1 MSQRELK
8 GLETSLIVSPP
19 RRRKPDRK
27 KSVDLRLYRDI
38 HSMLI
43 TDISRSAK
51 LDHVPSIGG
60 NSVDEQQQEIG
71 VASAAQASKPPNDG
85 RTQPPAHLLTKEQLG
100 KKIGRNRATEKKA
113 SGREDISEG
122 PHSSSNVSMDADEGN
137 GRQLGTRSGKNP
149 TSEATL
155 FEPEVSTRRPADT
168 QLIQCPA
175 LSLASNIGESK
186 KPPMPKVVNGYLD
199 DQTLQDVLSVYDMR
213 ICNFTE
219 PTVLRLAAILGL
231 DGNKSSTRL
240 RVFEA
245 VYKSYVHKLRK
256 HG

>member
-1 MSQRELK
+1 MSQRDLELK
-8 GLETSLIVSPP
+8 GLETSFIVSPP
-19 RRRKPDRK
+19 RRRKPERK

-43 TDISRSAK
+43 TDISRSEK

-71 VASAAQASKPPNDG
+71 VTSAAQAS
-85 RTQPPAHLLTKEQLG
+85 
-100 KKIGRNRATEKKA
+100 NRATEKKA

-137 GRQLGTRSGKNP
+137 GRQLGTP

-155 FEPEVSTRRPADT
+155 FEPEVSTRRTADT

-175 LSLASNIGESK
+175 LSPDSNIGEPK

-199 DQTLQDVLSVYDMR
+199 DQTLQDVLSVYDLQ

-219 PTVLRLAAILGL
+219 PTVLRLAEILGL
-231 DGNKSSTRL
+231 DVNNSSTRF
-240 RVFEA
+240 RVYEA
-245 VYKSYVHKLRK
+245 VHKSYVRKLYK
-256 HG
+256 LG

>member
-19 RRRKPDRK
+19 RRRKPERK

-43 TDISRSAK
+43 TDISRSEK

-60 NSVDEQQQEIG
+60 NSVDEQQQEIE

-85 RTQPPAHLLTKEQLG
+85 RTQPPTHLLTKEQLG

-137 GRQLGTRSGKNP
+137 GRQLGTP

-155 FEPEVSTRRPADT
+155 FEPEVSTRRAADT

-175 LSLASNIGESK
+175 LSPASNVDEAK

-199 DQTLQDVLSVYDMR
+199 NQTLKDVLSVYDLR

-219 PTVLRLAAILGL
+219 PTVLRLAEILGL
-231 DGNKSSTRL
+231 DGNNSSTRF

-245 VYKSYVHKLRK
+245 VYKSYERKLYK